1 MLDLNSSPLLW
12 EAQLAE
18 RHREVVALSASA
30 RVRVTRQSGLRIVLA
45 DLLTHLALHLDGRAV
60 GSVVARHANPP
71 GRG

>member
-18 RHREVVALSASA
+18 RQREVAQLAARA
-30 RVRVTRQSGLRIVLA
+30 RVPVTPPSGVRTVLA
-45 DLLTHLALHLDGRAV
+45 NLLAHLALHLDGRAV
-60 GSVVARHANPP
+60 GSVVARHPNPA